1 MSIPEH
7 VEEVHFI
14 GIGGYGMSALALI
27 LLQKGYRV
35 SGSDL
40 KTSPLTESLAH
51 QGARIVTGH
60 GPENIGFADMVVYS
74 TAVPKGNPEL
84 IAATE
89 RGLTL
94 WHRSEL
100 LAALLNQACGIA
112 IAGAHG
118 KTTTTAMVALLLEK
132 GGLDPTAI
140 IGGVLPAYGSNARL
154 GKSKYLVA
162 EADESDSSFTRY
174 YPYLALV
181 TGMEADHLEHYNNEY
196 GCLKEA
202 YLTFLTHIDP
212 EGAALLCAEDPG
224 LKELGARLKDPVYY
238 YGLKPLQTQ
247 LQKTADHSTPD
258 YYAASINLEN
268 RSASFDFYCRGE
280 QLASNVQLAV
290 PGRHN
295 IVNAAGALALAHIL
309 GLDVSACAPAL
320 KVFSGVGRRFE
331 VIGTID
337 DITVIDDYA
346 HHPTEIRATIEAA
359 RPGCRRL
366 ICIFQPHRYTRT
378 AWFLDEFSRAFSEA
392 DLLLL
397 HSVYSAGEV
406 PIPGATSEVLADQ
419 IREHSNIP
427 VFYSDHLFML
437 EEQALAICRPGDL
450 IITMGAGDITTLAP
464 GILSRLQQR
473 KGEGPKP

>member
-1 MSIPEH
+1 MPIPEQ
-7 VEEVHFI
+7 VEKVHFI

-40 KTSPLTESLAH
+40 KISPLTESLAR
-51 QGARIVTGH
+51 QGAQIVTGH
-60 GPENIGFADMVVYS
+60 GPENIGSAELVVYS

-89 RGLTL
+89 KNRLL

-118 KTTTTAMVALLLEK
+118 KTTTTAMVALLLEQ

-140 IGGVLPAYGSNARL
+140 IGGVLPVYGSNARL
-154 GKSKYLVA
+154 GSSEYLVA

-174 YPYLALV
+174 YPHLALV

-196 GCLKEA
+196 DRLKEA
-202 YLTFLTHIDP
+202 YRTFLSHIDST
-212 EGAALLCAEDPG
+212 GAALLCAEDPA
-224 LKELGARLKDPVYY
+224 LSELGAKLKSPVYR
-238 YGLKPLQTQ
+238 YGLESGQESLNN
-247 LQKTADHSTPD
+247 ASANHSPD
-258 YYAASINLEN
+258 YYATSISLEN
-268 RSASFDFYCRGE
+268 RSASFDFCFRGE
-280 QLASNVQLAV
+280 KLASKVQLAV

-295 IVNAAGALALAHIL
+295 VINATGALALAHIL
-309 GLDVSACAPAL
+309 GLDVKACAPAL
-320 KVFSGVGRRFE
+320 RAFSGVGRRFE
-331 VIGTID
+331 IIGSID
-337 DITVIDDYA
+337 GITVVDDYA

-378 AWFLDEFSRAFSEA
+378 AWFLDEFSRAFSDA

-406 PIPGATSEVLADQ
+406 PIPGATSEVLADK

-427 VFYSDHLFML
+427 VFYSDYLFML
-437 EEQALAICRPGDL
+437 EEQVLAICRPGDL

-464 GILSRLQQR
+464 GIFSRLQERQ
-473 KGEGPKP
+473 KEGPRS